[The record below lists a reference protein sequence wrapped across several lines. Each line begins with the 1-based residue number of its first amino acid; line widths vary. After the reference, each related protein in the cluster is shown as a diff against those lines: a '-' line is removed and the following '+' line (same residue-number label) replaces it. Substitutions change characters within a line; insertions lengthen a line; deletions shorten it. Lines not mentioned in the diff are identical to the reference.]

1 LAWIPLCYFWPFPE
15 RRAPLRIGIFF
26 NARRDQGGLYQYAVR
41 LVQCLEAYGPAGHE
55 YVLFSATLQPF
66 SVPIGNPRWKIVAL
80 PRSALILRLGIE
92 AFLMYLARLGFKRR
106 LPVLPRY
113 REVDAE
119 KIDLMLYAKP
129 SIQSFLWPYASVFP
143 IHDLQHLKRE
153 FPEVSAKGEWSR
165 REYMYRNAVPAAAAI
180 LADSDT
186 GVGDVLRAYGPPR
199 ERVHA
204 LQHLA
209 PTHFLPPVTPADL
222 ERTKAAYR
230 LPAEYLFY
238 GAVFW
243 PHKNHARLLK
253 AMRLLKDQK
262 GFAVPLLLAGGQ
274 RFEYENLV
282 ALKDE
287 LGLGDQVRFLGYV
300 PDRDMY
306 PLYRQAL
313 ALVMPTFFGPS
324 NIPFLEAWANDC
336 PVLTSDVPGLPEQV
350 GDAGL
355 IFDPRSEQS
364 IADAIWK
371 LYTDAEARARMI
383 ANGRAKVAAWT
394 PKEYAARL
402 AGILESA
409 YRTAPGAR

>member
-1 LAWIPLCYFWPFPE
+1 M
-15 RRAPLRIGIFF
+15 
-26 NARRDQGGLYQYAVR
+26 
-41 LVQCLEAYGPAGHE
+41 QCLEAFGTGGHE
-55 YVLFSATLQPF
+55 YVLFSATLKPLAIQ
-66 SVPIGNPRWKIVAL
+66 VADPRWKLVVL
-80 PRSALILRLGIE
+80 PRSALLPRLVIE
-92 AFLMYLARLGFKRR
+92 AALMYLAKLGFKGR

-113 REVDAE
+113 REIEAE

-129 SIQSFLWPYASVFP
+129 SIQSFLWPYPSVFP
-143 IHDLQHLKRE
+143 IHDLQHLNRE

-186 GVGDVLRAYGPPR
+186 GVGDVLRAYGPGP

-222 ERTKAAYR
+222 ERTRSAYR
-230 LPAEYLFY
+230 LPREYLFY

-253 AMRLLKDQK
+253 AIRLLKDQK

-274 RFEYENLV
+274 RFEYGNLV
-282 ALKDE
+282 ALREE

-336 PVLTSDVPGLPEQV
+336 PVLTSNVPGLPEQV
-350 GDAGL
+350 GDAGI

-371 LYTDAEARARMI
+371 LYTDAEARGRMI
-383 ANGRAKVAAWT
+383 ASGRAKVAAWT
-394 PKEYAARL
+394 PREYAAKL
-402 AGILESA
+402 VGILEEA
-409 YRTAPGAR
+409 RRTASRAR

>member
-1 LAWIPLCYFWPFPE
+1 M
-15 RRAPLRIGIFF
+15 
-26 NARRDQGGLYQYAVR
+26 R
-41 LVQCLEAYGPAGHE
+41 LVQCLAAYGPAGHE
-55 YVLFSATLQPF
+55 YVLFSATLKPLPF
-66 SVPIGNPRWKIVAL
+66 EVANPKWKVIAL
-80 PRSALILRLGIE
+80 SRASLFPRLGIE
-92 AFLMYLARLGFKRR
+92 AALMYLAKLGFIRR

-113 REVDAE
+113 RAVDRE
-119 KIDLMLYAKP
+119 KIDLMLYVKP
-129 SIQSFLWPYASVFP
+129 SIQSFLWPYRSVFP
-143 IHDLQHLKRE
+143 VHDLQHLWQRE
-153 FPEVSAKGEWSR
+153 FPEVSAGGEWSR

-186 GVGDVLRAYGPPR
+186 GVEDVLRAYGPPR
-199 ERVHA
+199 ARVHA

-222 ERTKAAYR
+222 ERTQAAYR
-230 LPAEYLFY
+230 LPPEYLFY

-262 GFAVPLLLAGGQ
+262 GFSVPLLLAGGP
-274 RFEYENLV
+274 RFEYERLA

-300 PDRDMY
+300 PDEDMY

-336 PVLTSDVPGLPEQV
+336 PVLTSNVPGLPEQV

-355 IFDPRSEQS
+355 VFDPRSEQS

-371 LYTDAEARARMI
+371 LYTDAEARGRMI
-383 ANGRAKVAAWT
+383 ASGRAKVAAWT

-402 AGILESA
+402 SGILDAA
-409 YRTAPGAR
+409 YRAAP